1 MVKPNW
7 KIYMSHV
14 PAIKGRMEKDI
25 DEVGKIAHNI
35 KVKLEQMDRN
45 VLTDINI
52 SRSMA
57 YEFT

>member
-1 MVKPNW
+1 MVKSNR
-7 KIYMSHV
+7 KIYMTHV

-25 DEVGKIAHNI
+25 DEVGKIARNI

-45 VLTDINI
+45 VLTDINL
-52 SRSMA
+52 SA